1 MGAFWLAMDDRAL
14 LTTPTL
20 AVPLEP
26 KAAAAVPEVEVFSLE
41 QVIRRYNQRL
51 FRLAFAI
58 VGDESEAED
67 VLQDSYVRAF
77 ERRSTFAGRSGL
89 GTWLARIVR
98 NQAIDHLRIRQARQS
113 AIALEA
119 ELPVRDGA
127 DEDVVDGAA
136 APASETSAEI
146 SRSRDEVRAAL
157 QQAIA
162 ALPLP
167 FRAVFMLREVEGLSL
182 EETADYLGIP
192 IATVKTRDYRARHM
206 LRADLAQVHAEAVP
220 DLFEF
225 LRERC
230 DRIVHRVLSQLE
242 K

>member
-1 MGAFWLAMDDRAL
+1 MRAFWLAMDDRAL
-14 LTTPTL
+14 LTTPTVPAPL
-20 AVPLEP
+20 AP
-26 KAAAAVPEVEVFSLE
+26 KAAAAVPEVEVLSLE
-41 QVIRRYNQRL
+41 QVMRRYNQRL
-51 FRLAFAI
+51 FRLAFGI

-206 LRADLAQVHAEAVP
+206 LRADLAQVHAEAVS